1 VAVSFIGGKKG
12 VAREKQVISIKCHYT
27 ETQEIR

>member
-1 VAVSFIGGKKG
+1 VDNKG
-12 VAREKQVISIKCHYT
+12 VARKKQVISTKCHYT